1 MQEAQSSVGGATENA
16 RSENA
21 GRSKM
26 QEWKMRDLKMR
37 DQNARGKM
45 RDHQVWKAIW
55 RLSVQT
61 VS

>member
-1 MQEAQSSVGGATENA
+1 MLLAGGQGATENA
-16 RSENA
+16 RPENA

-26 QEWKMRDLKMR
+26 QGW
-37 DQNARGKM
+37 KM